1 MKRNLTEGSIVKAL
15 LALALPIILA
25 NIFHTVY
32 QLTDTF
38 WVGRLGARAVA
49 AVSLSFPIIFLLIS
63 LGSGLA
69 IAGSILVAQYK
80 GQGNDEK
87 IDYVT
92 AQTLSLMFF
101 ISLILATAGYF
112 ISPLFIDAMNQEAIV
127 AKDAILYMRISFTG
141 VPFMFL
147 FFVFQAVMRGIGD
160 VRTPLYIVIVTVLLN
175 FILDPLFILGWGPIP
190 PYGVLGAAVAT
201 ISTEALS
208 AIVGMIL
215 LLRGNRGIN
224 LRLKDLKPDFLLIKK
239 LFKLGFPAS
248 IEQGTRSFSM
258 VVMTFL
264 VATFGTYIVASYGLA
279 TRILGFIIIPAIGL
293 AMATSTLVG
302 QNMGAGKIE
311 RANQT
316 MKKSI
321 KIGFFVLTIVGILL
335 FIFAEPISSAFIP
348 GDATVIKESS
358 IFLKIMS
365 LTFGCIGMQMGIIGT
380 LRGSGNTKTAM
391 NLSIFVLVVMLSMA
405 YILSKHTSFGHLGI
419 WIAYPI
425 SNVAGALAGLYFI
438 VRGKWKEKK
447 IT

>member
-38 WVGRLGARAVA
+38 WVGRLGAEAVA

-63 LGSGLA
+63 LGAGLA

-80 GQGNDEK
+80 GKVNQGK

-92 AQTLSLMFF
+92 AQTLALMTF
-101 ISLILATAGYF
+101 ISLILAVFGYA
-112 ISPLFIDAMNQEAIV
+112 ISSLFIESMNQEPMV
-127 AKDAILYMRISFTG
+127 ARDAILYMRISFIG

-160 VRTPLYIVIVTVLLN
+160 VKIPLYIVITTVLLN

-190 PYGVLGAAVAT
+190 AYGVLGAAVST
-201 ISTEALS
+201 VSTEALS
-208 AIVGMIL
+208 AIIGITL
-215 LLRGNRGIN
+215 LLRGNRGIH
-224 LRLKDLKPDFLLIKK
+224 LRLKNLKPDFSLIKK
-239 LFKLGFPAS
+239 MFKLGFPAS
-248 IEQGTRSFSM
+248 IEQSTRSFSM

-264 VATFGTYIVASYGLA
+264 VATFGTSIVASYGLA
-279 TRILGFIIIPAIGL
+279 TRIWSFIIIPAIGL

-316 MKKSI
+316 MKQSV
-321 KIGFFVLTIVGILL
+321 KIGFFALTIVGILF
-335 FIFAEPISSAFIP
+335 FIFAEPISAAFVP
-348 GDATVIKESS
+348 GEEAVIAESTL
-358 IFLKIMS
+358 FLRILS
-365 LTFGCIGMQMGIIGT
+365 LTFGFVGMQMGIIGT

-391 NLSIFVLVVMLSMA
+391 NLSIFVLVVMLSIA
-405 YILSKHTSFGHLGI
+405 YILSKHTSLEHLGI

-438 VRGKWKEKK
+438 VRGKWKEKE